1 MTNSKGMAQSDPY
14 HKSGSFSPSLK
25 PLQGS
30 RASFQRTR
38 FSESSP
44 PRQQPLRYSPSPIR
58 ALKHSEQH
66 SAGEES
72 DHEHD
77 IPSGS
82 ASKAFNEMPPPKS
95 TKRKVRLDDSIDPEG
110 DFKRTVKARS
120 SSFTESSPVPSTGG
134 KNDDTILMV
143 IKGIESLAEAKFQL
157 CTIASKKDDLKRIAK
172 DGWTKCLKPHK
183 KDTMKFV
190 RKLILAPKRW
200 KNKKQICSQISRSL

>member
-1 MTNSKGMAQSDPY
+1 MNNSKGMTQSDPY
-14 HKSGSFSPSLK
+14 NKSGSFSPSLK
-25 PLQGS
+25 PSQGS
-30 RASFQRTR
+30 RVSFQRTR

-72 DHEHD
+72 DHEHE

-134 KNDDTILMV
+134 KNDETILMV

-172 DGWTKCLKPHK
+172 DGLDKMSEAAQKRYNEVCKEVDSCTKKVEEQK
-183 KDTMKFV
+183 K
-190 RKLILAPKRW
+190 
-200 KNKKQICSQISRSL
+200 ICSQISRSL